1 MDWRNVAQD
10 KQVAVSCEHD
20 NDLQVHS
27 TWGVSPLASEEWLS
41 QEGAKTYITI

>member
-1 MDWRNVAQD
+1 MAQD

-27 TWGVSPLASEEWLS
+27 MWGVSPLATELLAPRE
-41 QEGAKTYITI
+41 